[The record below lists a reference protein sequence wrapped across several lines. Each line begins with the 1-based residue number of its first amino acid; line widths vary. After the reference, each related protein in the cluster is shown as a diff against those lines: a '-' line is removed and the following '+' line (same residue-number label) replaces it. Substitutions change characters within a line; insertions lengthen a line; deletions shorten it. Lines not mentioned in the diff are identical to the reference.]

1 MTENEISREVVDVA
15 FKIHTAYGPGLLES
29 VYETIMSHELK
40 KNAVCVWFD
49 NKQYQLFMKTF
60 EWNSDFVR
68 I

>member
-15 FKIHTAYGPGLLES
+15 YKIHTAYGPGLLES

-40 KNAVCVWFD
+40 KRGLRVVRQQAIP
-49 NKQYQLFMKTF
+49 LFMKAF
-60 EWNSDFVR
+60 EWSLAFVR